1 MSSLTLY
8 AGPRATEN
16 TRHLLVH
23 IVYMVALLY
32 LTAAPYVAAQDP
44 LRSKF
49 GERLK
54 SLVEASDAIVGI
66 AIKDLNSGDEF
77 VINGDEIFP
86 QASSIKIHILTELYR
101 QAEAG
106 KFRLS
111 DVRSLPEPAKV
122 GGSGVLAELGQNSVS
137 MSIRDYA
144 VLMIVLSDNTA
155 TNLLLERVG
164 RDNVNQTLASLGFT
178 TTRLQR
184 KMMDDA
190 ARGRGEEN
198 LSTPAEAA
206 RLMELLFKCDISN
219 RAACDDLLAIL
230 KIPKRGDLRA
240 GLPPEVPIAF
250 KPGGIPGV
258 TTEWAIVYLK
268 ERPYV
273 VVVMENYGLE
283 ADAGAAMKEI
293 SRALYDYF
301 WRRGRATR
309 YGTYVDPA
317 LIH

>member
-155 TNLLLERVG
+155 TNLLIDLVG
-164 RDNVNQTLASLGFT
+164 MENVNKNLLVLGAT
-178 TTRLQR
+178 KTKLQR
-184 KMMDDA
+184 VMMDIKA
-190 ARGRGEEN
+190 AAAGRENIGTPRDVMMILEKLFRGEIVNRTSCEDM
-198 LSTPAEAA
+198 LS
-206 RLMELLFKCDISN
+206 
-219 RAACDDLLAIL
+219 IL
-230 KIPKRGDLRA
+230 RKPKEGPIRA
-240 GLPPEVPIAF
+240 GVPGAVELANKEGEIE
-250 KPGGIPGV
+250 GIRCDVG
-258 TTEWAIVYLK
+258 IVYLPNC
-268 ERPYV
+268 PYIIC
-273 VVVMENYGLE
+273 VMTKLLLNE
-283 ADAGAAMKEI
+283 ADGPKIITEV
-293 SRALYDYF
+293 SRTAYQYF
-301 WRRGRATR
+301 ERKANSNQYGRRI
-309 YGTYVDPA
+309 PK
-317 LIH
+317 